1 MTKKRYNILQ
11 TLIFFIFVSAFFA
24 SANQTGTNYGLYFNA
39 EKTAG
44 PERTNLNL
52 NNGAPIKFKREIDL
66 NFKLFAR
73 QHSFPFGSIAHFT
86 LDNGQIIRFVYSS
99 DENDKFRPTLIYNNA
114 LTYLPTMDLH
124 QGEWIDV
131 SLKIFSDKNK
141 VKINYADI
149 DTTIV
154 VPVNNAKSVKITLGR
169 MEDYNADVLPMNVR
183 DVRVVIDGKD
193 KFFWKLGKHDGNNCL
208 DSISRNVASASNP
221 KWLIDN
227 HRNWNRIFTDTIN
240 GNLDTAFD
248 PLTAQTYI
256 IRQNGVQVIGE
267 DGAVVS
273 FLPIDG
279 SHYTATSSGHTVF
292 DPASRDLVV
301 YSLASGVTN
310 RFSTTEQKWIS
321 NETVSSDPLHY
332 NHARAYNPVDSSFYL
347 FGGYGHFAYR
357 NDLFKLSPATGKI
370 EQIKYSNPIPP
381 RFGATMAA
389 VGNKLYILG
398 GRGNEAG
405 KQALDTYFYYDL
417 WEIDLKTK
425 KARKVWECQR
435 PEDGRGWM
443 MASSMFT
450 LPDDKDIYAVNMDR
464 DGGTMMRWS
473 LNDTTLT
480 DASGPILNTDHY
492 QNFDFSLYY
501 SKAVNKFFLII
512 NKISIDKKHTVSIY
526 TLDTPLLTESELN
539 QTSQKEE
546 SSLLRTACW
555 IAGIVLLLVAVIV
568 VIIIIRRKRD
578 RKSLNAADIEPNEQS
593 TAIEPC
599 PVIPNASD
607 VSLTEEVDNLIA
619 EEPVKKYYDTSKS
632 CILLVGGF
640 TVKDKDGNDIT
651 ISFTPKLKEF
661 LLLMILAS
669 IKSER
674 GITVSKVTEAIW
686 YDKEGSAARN
696 TRNVTVSKLRMLLET
711 IGDIELSNSGGFLKL
726 NISDDVYCDYTE
738 LHNCSESLEHHS
750 FSEVELYERVL
761 EILLGGALLPNS
773 AYPWLDEYKSSY
785 SSLSIDLL
793 TNLLHKSLEHKNDKM
808 VLRIVRVMF
817 VHDPLNEEALST
829 YCRTLV
835 SQGKRGIAKKVYDR
849 FCKEFQQMMG
859 EPYAFSFNDVLN
871 GRKE

>member
-86 LDNGQIIRFVYSS
+86 LDNGQIIRFVYCS

-114 LTYLPTMDLH
+114 LTYLSTMDLH

-227 HRNWNRIFTDTIN
+227 HRNWNLIFTDTIN

-267 DGAVVS
+267 DGAVIS

-381 RFGATMAA
+381 
-389 VGNKLYILG
+389 
-398 GRGNEAG
+398 
-405 KQALDTYFYYDL
+405 
-417 WEIDLKTK
+417 
-425 KARKVWECQR
+425 
-435 PEDGRGWM
+435 
-443 MASSMFT
+443 
-450 LPDDKDIYAVNMDR
+450 
-464 DGGTMMRWS
+464 
-473 LNDTTLT
+473 
-480 DASGPILNTDHY
+480 
-492 QNFDFSLYY
+492 
-501 SKAVNKFFLII
+501 
-512 NKISIDKKHTVSIY
+512 
-526 TLDTPLLTESELN
+526 
-539 QTSQKEE
+539 
-546 SSLLRTACW
+546 
-555 IAGIVLLLVAVIV
+555 
-568 VIIIIRRKRD
+568 
-578 RKSLNAADIEPNEQS
+578 
-593 TAIEPC
+593 
-599 PVIPNASD
+599 
-607 VSLTEEVDNLIA
+607 
-619 EEPVKKYYDTSKS
+619 
-632 CILLVGGF
+632 
-640 TVKDKDGNDIT
+640 
-651 ISFTPKLKEF
+651 
-661 LLLMILAS
+661 
-669 IKSER
+669 
-674 GITVSKVTEAIW
+674 
-686 YDKEGSAARN
+686 
-696 TRNVTVSKLRMLLET
+696 
-711 IGDIELSNSGGFLKL
+711 
-726 NISDDVYCDYTE
+726 
-738 LHNCSESLEHHS
+738 
-750 FSEVELYERVL
+750 
-761 EILLGGALLPNS
+761 
-773 AYPWLDEYKSSY
+773 
-785 SSLSIDLL
+785 
-793 TNLLHKSLEHKNDKM
+793 
-808 VLRIVRVMF
+808 
-817 VHDPLNEEALST
+817 
-829 YCRTLV
+829 
-835 SQGKRGIAKKVYDR
+835 
-849 FCKEFQQMMG
+849 
-859 EPYAFSFNDVLN
+859 
-871 GRKE
+871 